1 MYTDFETRD
10 EARPE
15 LAEEM
20 ESWVCGKGVP
30 GVGGMERA
38 MGETDRTKQL
48 CLRRSR
54 GEEV

>member
-1 MYTDFETRD
+1 MYTDFKTRD

-30 GVGGMERA
+30 GVGGMERT